1 MINLYKGVFIMCN
14 KKVILT
20 MVGILILLVAVVY
33 VRSRISPLLG
43 NYSVEKNEK
52 KVETKP
58 TMDTKAQGTKKQEK
72 MKTTKPQATKKPKT
86 KKSQEN
92 NEISSKGINSYW
104 NMRGSGKVKFD
115 ATTWFNKWGDVPI
128 LDYKT
133 EINFLEVAKLKKGVL
148 YHLKIGQASEF
159 KIPTKRLSLGYFY
172 VQKNRI
178 MRIWENNDYEAQ
190 GNVWTLSKKTLNRI
204 IKTSEIPKYS
214 TIVWQKKTYKDTLK
228 HDKIDWHQYLKKI
241 QDSPKK
247 RLRYGGYY
255 QYPQHS
261 GYWET
266 FIWEEGTGLIFYQ
279 SGYRDGVEC
288 IMLKR
293 EGVKL
298 PSDVWYD

>member
-1 MINLYKGVFIMCN
+1 MCN

-20 MVGILILLVAVVY
+20 TVGIVILLAVLVY
-33 VRSRISPLLG
+33 VCSRISPLIG
-43 NYSVEKNEK
+43 NYSVEKSEK
-52 KVETKP
+52 KVEAKP
-58 TMDTKAQGTKKQEK
+58 TMDTKSQETKKQEK
-72 MKTTKPQATKKPKT
+72 MKTTKPQVTKKPRTKQSQGKT
-86 KKSQEN
+86 ETL
-92 NEISSKGINSYW
+92 SKGINSYW

-172 VQKNRI
+172 VEKNRI

-190 GNVWTLSKKTLNRI
+190 ENVWTLSKKTLNRI
-204 IKTSEIPKYS
+204 IKTSKIPKYS
-214 TIVWQKKTYKDTLK
+214 ATIWQKKTYKDTLK
-228 HDKIDWHQYLKKI
+228 RDKIDWHQYLKKI

-279 SGYRDGVEC
+279 SGYRDGVDY

-298 PSDVWYD
+298 SSDAW

>member
-1 MINLYKGVFIMCN
+1 MYN

-20 MVGILILLVAVVY
+20 TVGIVILLAAIVY
-33 VRSRISPLLG
+33 VCSRISPLIG

-52 KVETKP
+52 KVEAKP
-58 TMDTKAQGTKKQEK
+58 TMDTKSQETKL
-72 MKTTKPQATKKPKT
+72 KTTKPQATKKPKT
-86 KKSQEN
+86 KKSQEK

-104 NMRGSGKVKFD
+104 NMQGSGKVKFD
-115 ATTWFNKWGDVPI
+115 ARTRFDKWGDVPA
-128 LDYKT
+128 LEYKT
-133 EINFLEVAKLKKGVL
+133 KMNFIKVAKLKKGVL
-148 YHLKIGQASEF
+148 YHLKIEQPSKC
-159 KIPTKRLSLGYFY
+159 KIPLKRLSLGYFY
-172 VQKNRI
+172 VQKNKI
-178 MRIWENNDYEAQ
+178 IRIWENNDYQAQ

-214 TIVWQKKTYKDTLK
+214 ATIWQKKTYKDTLK
-228 HDKIDWHQYLKKI
+228 QDKIAWHQYLKKI

-279 SGYRDGVEC
+279 SGYRDGVDY

-293 EGVKL
+293 KGVKL
-298 PSDVWYD
+298 PSDVW

>member
-1 MINLYKGVFIMCN
+1 MC
-14 KKVILT
+14 
-20 MVGILILLVAVVY
+20 
-33 VRSRISPLLG
+33 
-43 NYSVEKNEK
+43 
-52 KVETKP
+52 
-58 TMDTKAQGTKKQEK
+58 
-72 MKTTKPQATKKPKT
+72 
-86 KKSQEN
+86 
-92 NEISSKGINSYW
+92 
-104 NMRGSGKVKFD
+104 F
-115 ATTWFNKWGDVPI
+115 
-128 LDYKT
+128 
-133 EINFLEVAKLKKGVL
+133 
-148 YHLKIGQASEF
+148 
-159 KIPTKRLSLGYFY
+159 
-172 VQKNRI
+172 
-178 MRIWENNDYEAQ
+178 
-190 GNVWTLSKKTLNRI
+190 
-204 IKTSEIPKYS
+204 
-214 TIVWQKKTYKDTLK
+214 WQKKTYKDTLK

>member
-1 MINLYKGVFIMCN
+1 MYN

-20 MVGILILLVAVVY
+20 TVGIVILLAAIVY
-33 VRSRISPLLG
+33 VCSRISPLIG

-52 KVETKP
+52 KVEAKP
-58 TMDTKAQGTKKQEK
+58 TMDTKSQETKL
-72 MKTTKPQATKKPKT
+72 KTTKPQATKKPRA
-86 KKSQEN
+86 KKSQGN
-92 NEISSKGINSYW
+92 TEISSKGINSYW
-104 NMRGSGKVKFD
+104 NMQGSGKVKFD
-115 ATTWFNKWGDVPI
+115 ARTRFDKWGDVPA
-128 LDYKT
+128 LEYKT
-133 EINFLEVAKLKKGVL
+133 KMNFIKVAKLKKGVL
-148 YHLKIGQASEF
+148 YHLKIEQPSKC
-159 KIPTKRLSLGYFY
+159 KIPLKRLSLGYFY
-172 VQKNRI
+172 VQKNKI
-178 MRIWENNDYEAQ
+178 IRIWENNDYQAQ

-214 TIVWQKKTYKDTLK
+214 ATIWQKKTYKDTLK
-228 HDKIDWHQYLKKI
+228 QDKIAWHQYLKKI

-279 SGYRDGVEC
+279 SGYRDGVDY

-293 EGVKL
+293 KGVKL
-298 PSDVWYD
+298 PSDVW

>member
-1 MINLYKGVFIMCN
+1 M
-14 KKVILT
+14 KKIKTKNILVTVGIVIL
-20 MVGILILLVAVVY
+20 LAVIVY
-33 VRSRISPLLG
+33 VRSRISPLFG

-52 KVETKP
+52 KVEAKP
-58 TMDTKAQGTKKQEK
+58 TMDTKSQE
-72 MKTTKPQATKKPKT
+72 T
-86 KKSQEN
+86 KKSQEKT
-92 NEISSKGINSYW
+92 ETLSTGINSYW
-104 NMRGSGKVKFD
+104 NMQGSGKVKFD
-115 ATTWFNKWGDVPI
+115 ASAGFYDEWGDIPA
-128 LDYKT
+128 LEYKT
-133 EINFLEVAKLKKGVL
+133 KMNFIKIAKLKKGIL
-148 YHLKIGQASEF
+148 YHLKIEQASDL

-178 MRIWENNDYEAQ
+178 MRIWENNDYEVQ

>member
-1 MINLYKGVFIMCN
+1 M
-14 KKVILT
+14 KKIKTKNILVTVGIVIL
-20 MVGILILLVAVVY
+20 LAVIVY
-33 VRSRISPLLG
+33 VRSRISPLFG

-52 KVETKP
+52 KVEAKP
-58 TMDTKAQGTKKQEK
+58 TMDTKSQE
-72 MKTTKPQATKKPKT
+72 T
-86 KKSQEN
+86 KKSQEKT
-92 NEISSKGINSYW
+92 ETLSTGINSYW
-104 NMRGSGKVKFD
+104 NMQGSGKVKFD
-115 ATTWFNKWGDVPI
+115 ASAGFYDEWGDIPA
-128 LDYKT
+128 LKYKT
-133 EINFLEVAKLKKGVL
+133 KMNFIKIAKLKKGIL
-148 YHLKIGQASEF
+148 YHLKIEQASDL

-228 HDKIDWHQYLKKI
+228 RDKIDWHQYLKKI

-288 IMLKR
+288 IRLKKK
-293 EGVKL
+293 GVEL